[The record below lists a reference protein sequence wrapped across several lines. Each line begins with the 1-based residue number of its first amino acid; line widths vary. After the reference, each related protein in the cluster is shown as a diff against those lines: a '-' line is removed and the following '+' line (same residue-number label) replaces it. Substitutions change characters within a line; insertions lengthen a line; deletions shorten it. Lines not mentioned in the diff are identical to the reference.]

1 MLPFSQLLMN
11 PSLLADF
18 SLFSLSSKAAIFLNT
33 ISTQPRRLK
42 MMMRTFARDSLT
54 RCLQAVILMIL
65 LVSLSGCLRWSEVS
79 TVTTDWGTHK
89 ITFVER
95 DCQPVDRCSG
105 TFVSE
110 NDRDFRYDGRKFQMS
125 LRKEELVVNGKSY
138 GVLKAGD
145 SVTIDGGKVFVNSK
159 KVGKVAICDAAC
171 RQAGGKV
178 GEDHPCNLAHR
189 KV

>member
-1 MLPFSQLLMN
+1 MSRN
-11 PSLLADF
+11 W
-18 SLFSLSSKAAIFLNT
+18 KN
-33 ISTQPRRLK
+33 
-42 MMMRTFARDSLT
+42 ARIL
-54 RCLQAVILMIL
+54 AVILMIL
-65 LVSLSGCLRWSEVS
+65 FSWSLSGCRSEVS

-125 LRKEELVVNGKSY
+125 LRKEELVIDGTSY

-145 SVTIDGGKVFVNSK
+145 SVTIDDGKVFVNAK
-159 KVGKVAICDAAC
+159 KVGKVA
-171 RQAGGKV
+171 
-178 GEDHPCNLAHR
+178 HL
-189 KV
+189 